1 MFVSGKNSKDSD
13 ILRRM
18 ILKTNFSEHWY
29 ELSSHQSLA
38 EAFPE
43 YELFYD
49 LVQGEWIDADVAIER
64 LCKGNRLPYVEAF
77 QLFE

>member
-1 MFVSGKNSKDSD
+1 MFVSGKDSKDSD

-29 ELSSHQSLA
+29 ELSSHQSLE

-49 LVQGEWIDADVAIER
+49 LIELNVR
-64 LCKGNRLPYVEAF
+64 HVCVIFIVYSTLCKYS
-77 QLFE
+77 